1 MKVKNFKSR
10 NGNAIPNQFII
21 SDSEKIVFQSYNSV
35 IAIKYNDGKIIL
47 GKNWDYSVTTGKYRN
62 MFLQEDKKDTQKK
75 INDGIYTI
83 DYSL

>member
-1 MKVKNFKSR
+1 MKVKNFKNR

>member
-1 MKVKNFKSR
+1 MKVKNFKNR

-21 SDSEKIVFQSYNSV
+21 SDSEKIVFQSYNSL